1 MPRSV
6 CEERVVFLPSRGRE
20 VRCRLW
26 FEVTPF
32 REGLWKY
39 FLIRIE
45 ELE

>member
-1 MPRSV
+1 MARTV
-6 CEERVVFLPSRGRE
+6 CEERSIYLESRHRE

-26 FEVTPF
+26 YEITPF
-32 REGLWKY
+32 KEGMFRY

>member
-1 MPRSV
+1 MSRNV
-6 CEERVVFLPSRGRE
+6 CEERVVFLPSRGRQ

-32 REGLWKY
+32 RAGLLKY